1 MANARHTAHAEAWG
15 VEDMVIHNHELVR
28 EHIDD
33 LLREGAM
40 LRAERVE
47 AEYRSTIALAA
58 AGSSS
63 PARVGAGVLRPA
75 RVRLGRW
82 LVAVGWAV
90 AGSPAESRGAGEQAR
105 PVA

>member
-1 MANARHTAHAEAWG
+1 MANARQTAHAESWG

-33 LLREGAM
+33 LLREGAT

-47 AEYRSTIALAA
+47 AEYRSSGAGAITGGPTTALA
-58 AGSSS
+58 
-63 PARVGAGVLRPA
+63 GAGGLRLV

-82 LVAVGWAV
+82 LIAVGWAV
-90 AGSPAESRGAGEQAR
+90 AGSPADARGAGERAR
-105 PVA
+105 PAA

>member
-1 MANARHTAHAEAWG
+1 MANARQTAHAEAWG

-33 LLREGAM
+33 LLREGAV

-47 AEYRSTIALAA
+47 AERRSSMVRAV
-58 AGSSS
+58 AGR
-63 PARVGAGVLRPA
+63 PRPTRAGAGVLRPA
-75 RVRLGRW
+75 RLRIGRW

-90 AGSPAESRGAGEQAR
+90 AGCAGDSHPASERAGRA
-105 PVA
+105 V